1 MVNNLIEIWY
11 WTLMLGGI
19 VAFAIWRTIC
29 FVQYLWNAYK
39 ARKKEQNTF

>member
-11 WTLMLGGI
+11 WILMLGGF
-19 VAFAIWRTIC
+19 VAFGLWQAFC
-29 FVQYLWNAYK
+29 FLKYLWGAYK